1 MLGIPA
7 VCIILLICALPAC
20 AAGSGPLTLV
30 YAETLAEPS
39 GETVRS
45 AVSYVISP
53 EQTIVRR
60 AEEETII
67 DYRRLTITRKR
78 TGSSVEYPLSP
89 PDTNQKPPPSLQDG
103 LMRQVAAYRL
113 GKIRP
118 GLRINGLN
126 AMERQIWFGVGLSLA
141 HTAIP
146 VTVAYYG
153 QVFGERRVQC
163 WLSQA
168 VTGYT
173 TLAAIALERRKVVR
187 ANPLLL
193 QLDPCNLILPLDGLP
208 IRMQEQQGNTR
219 RTLELQLP

>member
-7 VCIILLICALPAC
+7 VCITLLICALPAC
-20 AAGSGPLTLV
+20 AAGSGPLTLA
-30 YAETLAEPS
+30 YAETLADPS

-78 TGSSVEYPLSP
+78 TGSSVEYPLNP